1 MSYAPFLTASAV
13 DRFLLCP
20 ASATLPKVYS
30 ESAAATAG
38 TEAHARILR
47 PGGLPASVLRWY
59 GREPR
64 YEGALGRCAE
74 TGDSAL
80 WGYNLD
86 RAYSPAGPMWLCGTF
101 DAADFVAD
109 VLSVGDLKTGWGQAH
124 GGLPAPETSGQL
136 RLLAA
141 LLWHWTM
148 RKDEDYHK
156 LGVEDL
162 PRPSPK
168 RIRLGYFTTANAAGV
183 EVLDAE
189 IHPDDLRGWWANL
202 VRGVQKTARGT
213 PIIRRNITC
222 DGCAAFDSC
231 PTQGGA
237 IARLLALPPGKIPA
251 ERLGEVYR
259 IKEEARAQLE
269 RVESALTLAVKRA
282 GGMVPVG
289 KAHSLSLVRGS
300 TVRIDPSAA
309 LNSGVL
315 GEKGIDCLGAPTMS
329 QESIRRGLGVED
341 VGAVVDRLVEAGAA
355 ERVTTAGHLRLNRR
369 GGRDG

>member
-20 ASATLPKVYS
+20 ASATLPRVYS
-30 ESAAATAG
+30 ESAAATKG
-38 TEAHARILR
+38 TEAHARLLQ
-47 PGGLPASVLRWY
+47 PGALPATILRWY
-59 GREPR
+59 GREPS
-64 YEGALGRCAE
+64 YEGALGACAE
-74 TGDSAL
+74 TGATAFF
-80 WGYNLD
+80 GHNLD
-86 RAYSPAGPMWLCGTF
+86 RAYAPTGPLWVCGTY
-101 DAADFVAD
+101 DAADYIAD

-124 GGLPAPETSGQL
+124 GGLPPPETSGQL

-141 LLWHWTM
+141 LYWRYLM
-148 RKDEDYHK
+148 RPR
-156 LGVEDL
+156 GAAL
-162 PRPSPK
+162 PPEELPAHAPA

-189 IHPDDLRGWWANL
+189 IHPDDLRAWWANL
-202 VRGVQKTARGT
+202 IRGVQKTARGT
-213 PIIRRNITC
+213 PIIRRNVTC
-222 DGCAAFDSC
+222 DGCSAFDSC

-237 IARLLALPPGKIPA
+237 IARLLALPPGKVPID
-251 ERLGEVYR
+251 RLGEVYR

-282 GGMVPVG
+282 GGLVPVG

-315 GEKGIDCLGAPTMS
+315 GEAGAACLGPLTMS
-329 QESIRRGLGVED
+329 QESIRRGLGIED
-341 VGAVVDRLVEAGAA
+341 VGAVVDRLVEVGAA
-355 ERVTTAGHLRLNRR
+355 ERVTTAGHLRLNKR
-369 GGRDG
+369 GQKGE

>member
-20 ASATLPKVYS
+20 ASATLPKVSS

-64 YEGALGRCAE
+64 YEGALGACAE
-74 TGDSAL
+74 TGQTTYF
-80 WGYNLD
+80 GTNLD
-86 RAYSPAGPMWLCGTF
+86 RAYAPTGPLWLCGTF

-141 LLWHWTM
+141 LYWRYLLAPRRPVTLAP
-148 RKDEDYHK
+148 E
-156 LGVEDL
+156 EL
-162 PRPSPK
+162 PPVAPS

-189 IHPDDLRGWWANL
+189 IHPDDLRQWWANL

-231 PTQGGA
+231 PAQGGA

-282 GGMVPVG
+282 GGLVPVG

-355 ERVTTAGHLRLNRR
+355 ERVTTAGHLRLNKRNQK
-369 GGRDG
+369 GE

>member
-64 YEGALGRCAE
+64 YEGALGACAE
-74 TGDSAL
+74 TGQTTYF
-80 WGYNLD
+80 GTNLD
-86 RAYSPAGPMWLCGTF
+86 RAYAPTGPLWLCGTF

-141 LLWHWTM
+141 LYWRYLLAPRRPVTLAP
-148 RKDEDYHK
+148 E
-156 LGVEDL
+156 EL
-162 PRPSPK
+162 PPVAPS

-189 IHPDDLRGWWANL
+189 IHPDDLRQWWANL

-231 PTQGGA
+231 PAQGGA
-237 IARLLALPPGKIPA
+237 IARLLALPPGKIPTD
-251 ERLGEVYR
+251 RLGEVYR

-269 RVESALTLAVKRA
+269 RIESALTLAVKRA
-282 GGMVPVG
+282 GGLVPVG

-355 ERVTTAGHLRLNRR
+355 ERVTTAGHLRLNKRNQK
-369 GGRDG
+369 GE